1 MNQEYTSSVS
11 KRRSKSTIVS
21 VALLT
26 LSLSLHPERTMAA
39 EATTET
45 ELKNC
50 QEQVDEA
57 ERVIDL
63 CTEALEKQQLYI
75 ESLETRSNNLE
86 RALNQSLDELEKQDK
101 WYRDPTVVAPI
112 SFSLGLVVGI
122 FLLERGR

>member
-1 MNQEYTSSVS
+1 
-11 KRRSKSTIVS
+11 
-21 VALLT
+21 
-26 LSLSLHPERTMAA
+26 MAA